1 MIVYVSVPL
10 SLSFSLS
17 VCVCVRPYII
27 NISYVCNDFLGLA
40 LAVPRLVAAYY
51 IKSKAEAADDD
62 ELSSSSCTY
71 SRLSSPSLS
80 SLCFWPFLARLAS
93 LRCLFVIA
101 WPNALPSTAAFHFH
115 LPSATCH
122 SCHSCHL
129 PLATR
134 LLCAV
139 LAHVYSILSLPVPL
153 DLRGMLTAI
162 CMESSSCLA
171 WLDASTPLLPSSA
184 QLSLALL
191 GRRPNVTLVYLPL

>member
-1 MIVYVSVPL
+1 MTTNCPRPRAHILVCLPPL
-10 SLSFSLS
+10 SLLS
-17 VCVCVRPYII
+17 AFGHFC
-27 NISYVCNDFLGLA
+27 
-40 LAVPRLVAAYY
+40 
-51 IKSKAEAADDD
+51 
-62 ELSSSSCTY
+62 
-71 SRLSSPSLS
+71 
-80 SLCFWPFLARLAS
+80 LAS
-93 LRCLFVIA
+93 PRFAVYLSLPGLMRC
-101 WPNALPSTAAFHFH
+101 PPLPPSIRLFH

-184 QLSLALL
+184 RAKAKCYSGLFTSLVSPPSPS
-191 GRRPNVTLVYLPL
+191 RCCVF